1 MPYWWHTGCSI
12 LKWTSVAPT
21 FRIKFFPNWWLCWQ
35 NLLVIKSL
43 LPVTTQ
49 NYSLGQKR
57 WNANSNKIILIWVID
72 HYCCHFIIFVH
83 DCIYLCTYLFAT
95 FLFVTY
101 YFLKNVFPPQL
112 GCDFT
117 WWRAYVAIIIVSK
130 TCLTSFEIKT
140 WFHRK
145 MFILGWLDLRGVFN

>member
-49 NYSLGQKR
+49 NYSLGQTSLKWLSAILKR
-57 WNANSNKIILIWVID
+57 EHEQFEKVWV
-72 HYCCHFIIFVH
+72 
-83 DCIYLCTYLFAT
+83 TT
-95 FLFVTY
+95 
-101 YFLKNVFPPQL
+101 K
-112 GCDFT
+112 DFT
-117 WWRAYVAIIIVSK
+117 MVLEWYNRFKFDGNFIMFFHAWWNYWRYD
-130 TCLTSFEIKT
+130 EILLKFLRMVT
-140 WFHRK
+140 ESTITRK
-145 MFILGWLDLRGVFN
+145 LELMLAL